1 MINLV
6 YIILIAM
13 LAINISADTLDTYSL
28 LDKGLKR
35 KSEKLA
41 SYRLALRDSLLKV
54 CDGAAGTIA
63 TVDSMT
69 DALLAE
75 IDMIKEDIAKAAD
88 KKHYVSAEGL
98 QAQEELNAVPDIML
112 SAVNPRGSKLK
123 ASLESYLD
131 TLLANISDSTS
142 RGLVTACLDLEH
154 DKRLTSWEKETF
166 TSMPAIGG
174 MVYMNTLRE
183 NILLSEIQMYQ
194 DILSG
199 HYSEEAAA
207 EDPGENARY
216 VLVNNDQKVV
226 SIDGTIEVPVVNVSP
241 YIESVLYADYD
252 NRIDVLAIGITP
264 EQITYSV
271 KGGKHFLRG
280 GNLYICPDQ
289 GATEVS
295 LSMSCIRKGTR
306 QSLGTKRFR
315 VRQLPVPT
323 PYVKFRDGSRYAGTV
338 PVERGRIA
346 SALSVGAAISEPI
359 DIEYNVAGF
368 ELVLIKNGTGE
379 VMSAVSDSQYFNA
392 DQKKILSSARNADK
406 MYLTGISVRNPKG
419 DVKYQIPPISIPV
432 YE

>member
-35 KSEKLA
+35 KSEKLG
-41 SYRLALRDSLLKV
+41 SYRSALRDSLLKV
-54 CDGAAGTIA
+54 CSGAAGTIA
-63 TVDSMT
+63 AADSMT
-69 DALLAE
+69 DALLAD
-75 IDMIKEDIAKAAD
+75 IDRIKEDIAKAAD
-88 KKHYVSAEGL
+88 KKHYVSAEQL
-98 QAQEELNAVPDIML
+98 QAQEELNAVPDVML
-112 SAVNPRGSKLK
+112 SAVNPRGAKLK
-123 ASLESYLD
+123 AALESYLD
-131 TLLANISDSTS
+131 TLLANISDSAS
-142 RGLVTACLDLEH
+142 RGLVTAYLDLGH

-194 DILSG
+194 DILRKFYG
-199 HYSEEAAA
+199 KDTAEA
-207 EDPGENARY
+207 PGEDARY
-216 VLVNNDQKVV
+216 VLVNNDEMVV
-226 SIDGTIEVPVVNVSP
+226 SVDGTIDVPVVNVSP

-252 NRIDVLAIGITP
+252 NRIDVLAIGVSP
-264 EQITYSV
+264 EHITYSV
-271 KGGKHFLRG
+271 KGGKHFLRE

-289 GATEVS
+289 GAKEVY
-295 LSMSCIRKGTR
+295 LYMSCVRKGDR
-306 QSLGTKRFR
+306 KFLGSKRFQ
-315 VRQLPVPT
+315 VRQLPIPV

-346 SALSVGAAISEPI
+346 SALAVGASISEPV
-359 DIEYNVAGF
+359 DIEYNVTGF

-379 VMSAVSDSQYFNA
+379 VMSAVSDSRYFNA
-392 DQKKILSSARNADK
+392 EQKKILSSARNADK

-419 DVKYQIPPISIPV
+419 DAGYQVPPISIPV